1 MEIPWETKLKKYK
14 KYSDKQGIKSLIYG
28 IPFSQ
33 GHNNHYF
40 LVYMYLFFIWI
51 SSWNAYSVIMHDKW
65 YHDFHKSVADFENKS
80 NFDPLAR
87 TLLVENNVIFS
98 ALEGALGVW

>member
-33 GHNNHYF
+33 GHNKDYF
-40 LVYMYLFFIWI
+40 LVYMYLFFI
-51 SSWNAYSVIMHDKW
+51 
-65 YHDFHKSVADFENKS
+65 
-80 NFDPLAR
+80 
-87 TLLVENNVIFS
+87 
-98 ALEGALGVW
+98 